1 MRQKS
6 LSILII
12 LMFGICFSSYAKDY
26 KENSNKFDNAAVEA
40 EAEVISDASVPDE
53 ESDPG
58 ILVEDAIEEYL
69 NGPGRKL
76 KEKADRKEIWI
87 GQGTAEVN
95 VGPENPNWAKH
106 RVIAYEK
113 ALIDAENSYIKFQSQ
128 GIKAEK
134 TREFFADAKLNVP
147 DFKDE
152 DVTNKGK
159 FGRLIDKL
167 LAVSEGKLD
176 KSLDELGI
184 DKEQYKKKSKAQ
196 KHQQLVDSINKST
209 MVESIGSLAGLIPV
223 QTFEGQTSKGEHSIG
238 IIVVASPKVRQLAH
252 DILTRRG
259 QFEPSSSKKRESL
272 YDLFS
277 KDKNTLIDQF
287 GVRRIYDDEGYPCL
301 VSFGQWGNSASTGNA
316 RMNRKFRA
324 AAKKQAESQAKN
336 AIAIFLT
343 GTSIYSSNS
352 DIGESF
358 EKAVNVHSD
367 NYKEDIT
374 VNEIMDVIKENTKS
388 RAKVD
393 ISGLSNI
400 YSWTLKHPQY
410 GHEIVGVI
418 IAWSPRDEQAARNLH
433 DWKPNRD
440 RTTKKKTQQKQYKG
454 TTGVKQGKEYMDSD
468 EF

>member
-1 MRQKS
+1 MKKKL
-6 LSILII
+6 LSVVII
-12 LMFGICFSSYAKDY
+12 LMFGTSFSSYAQDY
-26 KENSNKFDNAAVEA
+26 EQNTEKFDNAAVEA
-40 EAEVISDASVPDE
+40 ETEVISDASVPDE

-58 ILVEDAIEEYL
+58 ILVEDAMEEYL

-76 KEKADRKEIWI
+76 KKKADRKDIWL

-106 RVIAYEK
+106 RVLAYEK
-113 ALIDAENSYIKFQSQ
+113 ALINAENSYIKFQNQ

-134 TREFFADAKLNVP
+134 MRRFFSDANLNVP

-152 DVTNKGK
+152 DVANKGK
-159 FGRLIDKL
+159 FGCLVDKL
-167 LAVSEGKLD
+167 LAVEEGKLD
-176 KSLDELGI
+176 KSLHELGI
-184 DKEQYKKKSKAQ
+184 DKEQFKKKFKAQ

-223 QTFEGQTSKGEHSIG
+223 QTFEGQTSKGEHAIVV
-238 IIVVASPKVRQLAH
+238 IVVASPKVRQLAH

-259 QFEPSSSKKRESL
+259 QFEPSSSKKREPL

-277 KDKNTLIDQF
+277 KDKKILIDQF

-301 VSFGQWGNSASTGNA
+301 VSFGQWSNSARTGNA
-316 RMNRKFRA
+316 RVNRKFRA

-336 AIAIFLT
+336 AIAMFIA
-343 GTSIYSSNS
+343 GNSMYSSNS

-358 EKAVNVHSD
+358 EKAVNVHPD

-374 VNEIMDVIKENTKS
+374 VNEIMDVIKENAKS

-418 IAWSPRDEQAARNLH
+418 VAWSPRDEQTARNLR
-433 DWKPNRD
+433 DWKPDRD
-440 RTTKKKTQQKQYKG
+440 RTTQKKTQQKQYKG
-454 TTGVKQGKEYMDSD
+454 TTDVKQGKEYMDAND
-468 EF
+468 F